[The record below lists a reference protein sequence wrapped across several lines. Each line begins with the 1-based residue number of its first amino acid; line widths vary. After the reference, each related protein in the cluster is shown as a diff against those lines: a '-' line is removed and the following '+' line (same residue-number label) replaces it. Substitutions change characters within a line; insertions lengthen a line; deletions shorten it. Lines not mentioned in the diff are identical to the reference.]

1 MRTPSRGLPAALLP
15 VAVALGVGVASPA
28 LAATPTAATSL
39 AKPTPATA
47 KSPKTADAAA
57 TASVTLITGDVVT
70 LGSTPDGKAV
80 TTVKP
85 ASGSSGGSETQ
96 TVGHD
101 TYVIPDAARP
111 LLTQGKLDREL
122 FNVSKLVRFGYTDKA
137 GAGLPLIALYGGRAS
152 RSAPAGAAKKR
163 DLPSIG
169 GAALQIGKGQA
180 KAFWTSIAPAA
191 KGLAPRALAGGLG
204 KVWLDGKVKASDEVS
219 NPQIGAPEVWQKG
232 QKGGGATVAVL
243 DSGLDVTHPD
253 MAGRVA
259 DGSTSFVPGQD
270 ITDRIGHGTHVS
282 STVAGTGAASGGK
295 QSGVAPEAKVVMG
308 KVLGDDGYGQDSWII
323 AGMEWAASKARV
335 VSMSLGDPSITVA
348 GDPMAQAV
356 DRISAQTGSL
366 FVIAAGNSGG
376 ESTVS
381 SPGTADSA
389 LTVGAVDAN
398 DERAY
403 FSSMGPRG
411 GDYGMKPDI
420 AAPGVDIIAAR
431 SKDSPG
437 SGSYVQMSGTSMAT
451 PHVAGAAAIL
461 AQQHPDWKA
470 PQLKAALMSTSTELK
485 GTSAY
490 ELGSGRLWLPGAVG
504 DVSATGSQFFGFY
517 KWPHTS
523 ADPVTKT
530 VTFTNSGDTARDL
543 KLSTRA
549 TGPDGKDA
557 GTLFKLS
564 APQVTVPAH
573 GSADVNVTA
582 DADDASGT
590 GNFTGQ
596 VDAAGQDGK
605 VVAHTALGLVK
616 ENERYNLDI
625 RLTGRDGKP
634 VGGDLALYRYGDQ
647 YVQEVTADPS
657 TGAVPELRLA
667 PGVYSVSGNIA
678 VAGDHGPGSQGVAFL
693 SDPHLNLAKDTTL
706 ALDARKATRITVRT
720 PKQSVADYRRIGSF
734 HDSGIGGQFAT
745 FSTSYGVPG
754 DVDDLYAL
762 PTGKVGGGRY
772 DFAVRYRMTKPYLA
786 VSGTAGIGGLDPL
799 YFQGSVRLDGKV
811 DLPVVS
817 AGKGG
822 ADDYKGVQAKGAA
835 VVITRS
841 DAVGPDE
848 AVANAQAAGAAFL
861 LVANDRPGR
870 FTNYLGSDLP
880 VASVTQAEGARLL
893 AGAAKGGRIVGSAEE
908 FAPYKYD
915 LSKSYSGGIPSG
927 LAWDVRDETLARVDE
942 RFVGD
947 PKTIAFEARGDC
959 RDYQW
964 PPCQG
969 PFDPQGLGRARVSYL
984 STEKGNTWYD
994 DAQTADGW
1002 SQRYENRAYTPGT
1015 SKLDWFEP
1023 VTRPRL
1029 GQGYWGPFQG
1039 GDFFQV
1045 NVPTDGGTLTT
1056 GGDDRSQIASRLFQ
1070 NGTLVATSNSQAIQ
1084 KPVPHVDGP
1093 AKYRFEQ
1100 DTATPS
1106 RRLSTATHN
1115 AWEFTT
1121 TSTDTDTLLP
1131 LLQLGYTVGTDLG
1144 GNAKA
1149 GTHGAIGLTTWQ
1161 QPGAVGAGKKAT
1173 AATLEVSFDDGR
1185 TWQQVKLDHGGSAW
1199 NGSVSFPKTPGAFVS
1214 LRATARDDAGNTV
1227 KQEVIRAFG
1236 LS

>member
-28 LAATPTAATSL
+28 LAATPAA
-39 AKPTPATA
+39 PTPSPAPTT
-47 KSPKTADAAA
+47 PKTADARA

-70 LGSTPDGKAV
+70 LGATPDGKAV
-80 TTVKP
+80 TTVEP
-85 ASGSSGGSETQ
+85 APGSTGGSETQ
-96 TVGHD
+96 SVGRD

-111 LLTQGKLDREL
+111 LLAAGRLDREL

-137 GAGLPLIALYGGRAS
+137 GAGLPLIALYGGRAA
-152 RSAPAGAAKKR
+152 RSVPAGAAKKR
-163 DLPSIG
+163 DLPSIN
-169 GAALQIGKGQA
+169 GAAIQIGKGQA
-180 KAFWTSIAPAA
+180 RAFWTSIAPAA
-191 KGLAPRALAGGLG
+191 KGVAPRALAGGLG
-204 KVWLDGKVKASDEVS
+204 KVWLDGKVKASDEVG

-232 QKGGGATVAVL
+232 QKGSGATVAVL
-243 DSGLDVTHPD
+243 DTGLDVTHPD

-282 STVAGTGAASGGK
+282 STIAGTGAASGGK
-295 QSGVAPEAKVVMG
+295 QSGVAPEARVVMG

-335 VSMSLGDPSITVA
+335 VSMSLGDPSVTVA

-356 DRISAQTGSL
+356 DRLSAQTGSL

-376 ESTVS
+376 EGTVS
-381 SPGTADSA
+381 SPGLADSA

-411 GDYGMKPDI
+411 GDHGMKPDI

-437 SGSYVQMSGTSMAT
+437 SGSYVRMSGTSMAT

-485 GTSAY
+485 GASAF

-504 DVSATGSQFFGFY
+504 DVSATGSQFFGFDA
-517 KWPHTS
+517 WPHTGV
-523 ADPVTKT
+523 DPVTKT
-530 VTFTNSGDTARDL
+530 VTFTNGGDTARDL
-543 KLSTRA
+543 KLSAHA
-549 TGPDGKDA
+549 TGADGKDA
-557 GTLFKLS
+557 GDLFKLS
-564 APQVTVPAH
+564 TTQVTVPAH
-573 GSADVNVTA
+573 GTADVNVTA
-582 DADDASGT
+582 DADDAPGT

-596 VDAAGQDGK
+596 VDAADQDGK
-605 VVAHTALGLVK
+605 VVAHTALGLVR
-616 ENERYNLDI
+616 EDERYNLDI

-634 VGGDLALYRYGDQ
+634 IGGDLALYRYGDQ
-647 YVQEVTADPS
+647 FVQMVTADPA

-667 PGVYSVSGNIA
+667 PGVYSVSGNVA

-693 SDPHLNLAKDTTL
+693 SAPHLNLAKDTTL
-706 ALDARKATRITVRT
+706 TLDARKAAHITVRT
-720 PKQSVADYRRIGSF
+720 PKRSVADYRRIGSF

-745 FSTSYGVPG
+745 FSTTYTAPPS
-754 DVDDLYAL
+754 VDDLYAL
-762 PTGKVGGGRY
+762 PTGKVGGGKY

-822 ADDYKGVQAKGAA
+822 ADEYKGVQAKGAA

-841 DAVGPDE
+841 DTVGPDE
-848 AVANAQAAGAAFL
+848 AVAAAQAAGAAFL

-870 FTNYLGSDLP
+870 FTNYLGSGLP

-893 AGAAKGGRIVGSAEE
+893 AGAAKGARLVGSAVE

-915 LSKSYSGGIPSG
+915 LSRSYPGGIPSG
-927 LAWDVRDETLARVDE
+927 LGWDVRDETLARVDE

-947 PKTIAFEARGDC
+947 PKSVAFESRGDC

-984 STEKGNTWYD
+984 STEQGNTWYD

-1002 SQRYENRAYTPGT
+1002 GQRYENRAYTPGT

-1029 GQGYWGPFQG
+1029 GQGFWGPFQSA
-1039 GDFFQV
+1039 DFFQV

-1056 GGDDRSQIASRLFQ
+1056 GADDRSQIASRLFQ
-1070 NGTLVATSNSQAIQ
+1070 NGTLVAKSSSQAIQ
-1084 KPVPHVDGP
+1084 RSVPHVDGP
-1093 AKYRFEQ
+1093 AHYRFEQ
-1100 DTATPS
+1100 DTTNTS
-1106 RRLSTATHN
+1106 RRLSTATHS
-1115 AWEFTT
+1115 AWEFAT
-1121 TSTDTDTLLP
+1121 TSTDAKTLLP
-1131 LLQLGYTVGTDLG
+1131 LLQLGYNVGTDLG

-1149 GTHGAIGLTTWQ
+1149 GTRGALGLTTWQ

-1173 AATLEVSFDDGR
+1173 EATLEVSFDDGG
-1185 TWQQVKLDHGGSAW
+1185 TWQRVPLARSGSAW
-1199 NGSVSFPKTPGAFVS
+1199 QGSVSYPRTPGAFVS